1 MLGSGQYVLIL
12 FGALWSEQT
21 KNWLGHRT
29 EDIQQS
35 VIIVQSEMEALEKGG
50 ELLEQLKDPQLVWDF
65 QRTFG
70 VRKVWLPNINPIVI
84 MLKAECTKSNTSQN
98 DKNDLTT
105 QVVRQ
110 GGAKSDGWTSVKEG
124 GREKT
129 SGQQKNSA
137 NDDQPNT
144 NVVFYKVRQKVIHD

>member
-1 MLGSGQYVLIL
+1 M
-12 FGALWSEQT
+12 
-21 KNWLGHRT
+21 GHRT

-35 VIIVQSEMEALEKGG
+35 VIIVQSDMEALEKGG

-84 MLKAECTKSNTSQN
+84 MLKAECTKSDTSQN
-98 DKNDLTT
+98 DQNDLTT

-110 GGAKSDGWTSVKEG
+110 GGAKSDNWTSVKEG
-124 GREKT
+124 GSEKT
-129 SGQQKNSA
+129 SEQQKNSA
-137 NDDQPNT
+137 NDDQLNT
-144 NVVFYKVRQKVIHD
+144 NVVLYKVRQT